1 MAANKKTKKR
11 HTKAQGTVPNKM
23 GPARKT
29 AKKRVARKKASLGQ
43 AAGKPKPKPRKKIAA
58 KKGNAPNRPVRRK
71 SQGLDDELV
80 LRKERATL
88 SGRQSGDL
96 QGLSS
101 IEGADSESVN
111 ELLEEGN
118 AFEADV
124 VTGVEQAGN
133 SDEKEVRTR
142 EVPEDDVPGEYLDE
156 K

>member
-11 HTKAQGTVPNKM
+11 HTKSKGTVRNKM
-23 GPARKT
+23 RPVRNT
-29 AKKRVARKKASLGQ
+29 AKKRVAKKKASVRQ
-43 AAGKPKPKPRKKIAA
+43 AAGKPKPRKKIAA
-58 KKGNAPNRPVRRK
+58 KKGNAPKRPVRRK
-71 SQGLDDELV
+71 SQSLDNEMV
-80 LRKERATL
+80 LREEPATR

-118 AFEADV
+118 AYEADV
-124 VTGVEQAGN
+124 VTGVEEAGN